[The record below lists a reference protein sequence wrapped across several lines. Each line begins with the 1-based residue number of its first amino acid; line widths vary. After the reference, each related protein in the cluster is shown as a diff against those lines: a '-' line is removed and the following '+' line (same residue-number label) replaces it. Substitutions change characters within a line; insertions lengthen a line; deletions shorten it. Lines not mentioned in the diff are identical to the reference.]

1 MIKAINKKQ
10 CVWSKRAWKRV
21 GLGIL
26 FFGLLI
32 VSLLIG
38 ADTNVNLG
46 NLLCL
51 DADAWQIF
59 WVSRVPRT
67 VAIVLTASGLS
78 VSGLI
83 MQSISSNK
91 FMSPSTS
98 GTTDAAMLGVL
109 MAYLF
114 LKNQTHLVQM
124 LFAFLFALASTILF
138 MTILS
143 KIQLRDAVYV
153 PLIGMMYG
161 GIIKALAN
169 AVAYHTNALQTLSK
183 IGLGTFNRFTSFDML
198 YLVLIPLVLAVVYA
212 TSFSIAGMGEDFS
225 KGLGLQYKKI
235 IFLGLCV
242 IAVISAATFVTVGPI
257 SFVGLI
263 IPNMVTAF
271 YGDDIKKS
279 IFDVMLLGS
288 IFVLVCDIFSR
299 LVIYPYE
306 LAASFTIGIVGG
318 VIFLVIL
325 FRRVRYGK

>member
-1 MIKAINKKQ
+1 M
-10 CVWSKRAWKRV
+10 

-38 ADTNVNLG
+38 VDTNVNLG
-46 NLLCL
+46 NLLRL

-124 LFAFLFALASTILF
+124 VFAFLFALASTILF

-318 VIFLVIL
+318 VIFLAIL